1 LPIGVSP
8 LIPCDIMAFM
18 QNPTPIPVTRPWI
31 SDLEIEYVNDAIRNG
46 WGARCYEYILRF
58 EKALAQYQGS
68 THALATSSCTGA
80 IHLAFAAIGLGPGD
94 EVIVPESTWV
104 ASIAPIVHLQAK
116 PVFVDVLPDT
126 WCMDP
131 AQVEAAIT
139 PRTKAI
145 MPVHVYGNLAPM
157 KALKSLAEQYG
168 LFLIEDAAEALGS
181 EYHGQKAG
189 SIGDVGV
196 FSFHGTKS
204 ISTGEGGALVTSN
217 SELFARIS
225 VLADHGRV
233 PSEKRLFFPHEVGYK
248 FKMSNLQAAMGCAQ
262 LERAE
267 TILAAKRRVFHSYQ
281 KALADLPLRMNP
293 EPVGERNAYW
303 MSTVIFEGNPPP
315 QRDALM
321 QALKA
326 QAIDSRPFFYP
337 LTALPMF
344 ESQPEHTIA
353 YQLAPRGLN
362 LPSYPELSDS
372 DLDRVC
378 SVLRQALLQN

>member
-1 LPIGVSP
+1 
-8 LIPCDIMAFM
+8 MAFM
-18 QNPTPIPVTRPWI
+18 QNSTPNLTQNPTPIPVTRPWI
-31 SDLEIEYVNDAIRNG
+31 SDLEIEYVNDAIRHG
-46 WGARCYEYILRF
+46 WGPRCYEYILRF
-58 EKALAQYQGS
+58 EKALAAYQG
-68 THALATSSCTGA
+68 TRHALATSSCTGA
-80 IHLAFAAIGLGPGD
+80 IQLAFAAIGLAPGD

-104 ASIAPIVHLQAK
+104 ASIAPIVHLGAT

-126 WCMDP
+126 WCMDL
-131 AQVEAAIT
+131 AQAAAAIT

-157 KALKSLAEQYG
+157 QALKTLAEQNG
-168 LFLIEDAAEALGS
+168 LYLIEDAAEALGS
-181 EYHGQKAG
+181 VYHGQKAG
-189 SIGDVGV
+189 SIGDIGV

-267 TILAAKRRVFHSYQ
+267 TIVEAKRRVFQAYQ
-281 KALADLPLRMNP
+281 TALADLPLRMNP
-293 EPVGERNAYW
+293 EPAGERNAYW
-303 MSTVIFEGNPPP
+303 MSTVVFEGEQPPD
-315 QRDALM
+315 RDALM

-326 QAIDSRPFFYP
+326 EAIDSRPFFYP

-344 ESQPEHTIA
+344 EAQPEHRVA
-353 YQLAPRGLN
+353 YDLSPRGLN
-362 LPSYPELSDS
+362 LPSYPELTDT
-372 DLDRVC
+372 DLLRVC
-378 SVLRQALLQN
+378 SVLRQALQLS